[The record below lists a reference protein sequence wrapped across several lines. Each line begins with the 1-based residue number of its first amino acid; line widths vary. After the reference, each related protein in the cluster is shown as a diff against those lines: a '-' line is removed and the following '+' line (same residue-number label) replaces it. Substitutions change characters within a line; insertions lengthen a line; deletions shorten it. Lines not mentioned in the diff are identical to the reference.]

1 MTRYLKQN
9 AVFVINCSWDKSEIE
24 KQLPAKMRKDLAE
37 KKAHGG
43 TAPREVAAH
52 NGVKD
57 LVPDFMLTICFIY
70 SIRHSCTS
78 IKTLVMFSWCQMQT
92 VNKTHRYWHSEQNT
106 TSKILIFLVFCQR
119 CTHKTYCKNSW
130 AFFHSNHFQFQNCE
144 AKV

>member
-57 LVPDFMLTICFIY
+57 LVPDFMLPWVI
-70 SIRHSCTS
+70 
-78 IKTLVMFSWCQMQT
+78 LVLGVPKPFVLYT
-92 VNKTHRYWHSEQNT
+92 VYG
-106 TSKILIFLVFCQR
+106 ILALP
-119 CTHKTYCKNSW
+119 
-130 AFFHSNHFQFQNCE
+130 
-144 AKV
+144 